1 MSRQRIWLHTSA
13 RDCLA
18 DDLLGLLQRLREE
31 LPVSGTER
39 EIGYTD
45 GARKV
50 IDEVIGTI
58 DAHLPDPSIPP
69 SRRHAAGDPPCVV
82 HR

>member
-1 MSRQRIWLHTSA
+1 MARQRIWLHTSA

-18 DDLLGLLQRLREE
+18 DDLLGLLQQLRAE
-31 LPVSGTER
+31 LPISGTER

-50 IDEVIGTI
+50 IDEVIGVI
-58 DAHLPDPSIPP
+58 DAHLPDRSTPRIP
-69 SRRHAAGDPPCVV
+69 RHAAGDSPCAV

>member
-1 MSRQRIWLHTSA
+1 MARQRIWLHTSA

-18 DDLLGLLQRLREE
+18 DDLLGLLTQLRAE
-31 LPVSGTER
+31 LPVGGDER

-45 GARKV
+45 GARKA
-50 IDEVIGTI
+50 IDEVLRVI
-58 DAHLPDPSIPP
+58 DAHLPDPSIPR
-69 SRRHAAGDPPCVV
+69 SQRHAAGDAGCVV

>member
-1 MSRQRIWLHTSA
+1 MRQRIWLHFSA

-31 LPVSGTER
+31 LPVGGDAR

-45 GARKV
+45 GARSR
-50 IDEVIGTI
+50 E
-58 DAHLPDPSIPP
+58 HLRGAPT
-69 SRRHAAGDPPCVV
+69 CVV
-82 HR
+82 RR

>member
-1 MSRQRIWLHTSA
+1 MTRQRIWLHHSA

-50 IDEVIGTI
+50 IDEALGVI
-58 DAHLPDPSIPP
+58 DAHLPDPSTPR
-69 SRRHAAGDPPCVV
+69 SHRHAAGAPTCVV
-82 HR
+82 RG

>member
-1 MSRQRIWLHTSA
+1 MRQRIWLHFSA

-31 LPVSGTER
+31 LPVGGDDR

-50 IDEVIGTI
+50 IDEVLSTI
-58 DAHLPDPSIPP
+58 DAHLPDPSTPC
-69 SRRHAAGDPPCVV
+69 SREHLRGAPTCVV
-82 HR
+82 RR